1 MKIGER
7 IELWGKIYTAV
18 KKHDSLDYE
27 GLPET
32 EIELRSDDGD
42 TRFFSEWL
50 CEEWIEI
57 DKAKGK
63 VY

>member
-1 MKIGER
+1 MNVGAKV
-7 IELWGKIYTAV
+7 ELWGKIYTAV
-18 KKHDSLDYE
+18 KKHDGLDYD

-32 EIELRSDDGD
+32 SIELRSDDGD